1 MDDVRAYRPGETVPA
16 KFMKNLRVLILA
28 AGKGTRLVSNR
39 AKVLHSL
46 CGTPMLR
53 LVYAAAAGL
62 EPDETLVVIGHDA
75 ARVQESL
82 AGHPAGF
89 ILQAEQL
96 GTGHAVMAA
105 QPQFANHA
113 GDLLVL
119 FGDTPRITTPTL
131 RKLFDHHRR
140 SGAATTL
147 LTTRL
152 PEPFGYGRILRN
164 AQGEIQAIVEEKD
177 ATPEQRK
184 IDEINPGFY
193 CFQIPSLVTALGRLS
208 NNNAQK
214 EYYVTDL
221 IEIQRRAGEKIETV
235 LHENFEELR
244 GINTR
249 RELAELARAL
259 SRQKNLDLMAAGVT
273 LIDPERTYVDL
284 DVTIEKDVT
293 LYPMVTLEGKTH
305 IGEGTSVR
313 SGTRIANSVIAAG
326 VQILDSCVITDSEV
340 GSGTTIGPSARLR
353 DHTIIG
359 ENCRVGN
366 FVEIKNSRLGKGTK
380 AAHLAYLGDSQI
392 GNRVNIGAGTI
403 TCNYDGLKKNATIIE
418 DDAFIGTDSQ
428 LVAPVRIGR
437 GAYVAAGSC
446 ITRDVPP
453 AALGIARGSQVNKE
467 GWAERRK
474 KPE

>member
-1 MDDVRAYRPGETVPA
+1 
-16 KFMKNLRVLILA
+16 MKNLRALILA

-62 EPDETLVVIGHDA
+62 EPEEIFVVIGQDA
-75 ARVQESL
+75 AQVRESL
-82 AGHPAGF
+82 EGHAASF

-105 QPQFANHA
+105 RSRIAEHE
-113 GDLLVL
+113 GDLIVL
-119 FGDTPRITTPTL
+119 FGDTPRITTATL
-131 RKLFDHHRR
+131 QKLLDHHRR

-147 LTTRL
+147 ITTRT
-152 PEPFGYGRILRN
+152 PEPFGYGRILRS
-164 AQGEIQAIVEEKD
+164 ARGEIEAIVEERD
-177 ATPEQRK
+177 ASPEQRK

-193 CFQIPSLVTALGRLS
+193 CFQIPRLIKTLGQLS

-221 IEIQRRAGEKIETV
+221 VEIQRRAGDKVETV
-235 LHENFEELR
+235 LHEDFEELR

-249 RELAELARAL
+249 RELAELSRAL
-259 SRQKNLDLMAAGVT
+259 RQRKNLDLMSAGVT

-284 DVTIEKDVT
+284 DVTVEKDVT
-293 LYPMVTLEGKTH
+293 LYPMVTLEGRTR
-305 IGEGTSVR
+305 IGEGTLVR
-313 SGTRIANSVIAAG
+313 SGTRISNSVIDAG
-326 VQILDSCVITDSEV
+326 VEILDSCLITDSEV
-340 GSGTTIGPSARLR
+340 KKGSTIGPCARLR
-353 DHTIIG
+353 ERTVIG

-366 FVEIKNSRLGKGTK
+366 FVEIKNSVLGKGSK
-380 AAHLAYLGDSQI
+380 AAHLAYLGNARI
-392 GNRVNIGAGTI
+392 GSNVNIGAGTI
-403 TCNYDGLKKNATIIE
+403 TCNYDGVKKNDTIID

-453 AALGIARGSQVNKE
+453 GALGIARGQQVNKE
-467 GWAERRK
+467 GWVGRRK
-474 KPE
+474 KSG

>member
-1 MDDVRAYRPGETVPA
+1 MN
-16 KFMKNLRVLILA
+16 NLRALILA

-39 AKVLHSL
+39 AKVLHTL

-62 EPDETLVVIGHDA
+62 EPEQILVVIGQDA

-82 AGHPAGF
+82 DGHPADF

-105 QPQFANHA
+105 QSQIAKHD

-119 FGDTPRITTPTL
+119 FGDTPRITSATL
-131 RKLFDHHRR
+131 QKLFAHHRQ

-147 LTTRL
+147 LTTRI

-164 AQGEIQAIVEEKD
+164 AQGDIQAIVEEKD

-193 CFQIPSLVTALGRLS
+193 CFQIPPLIKALGKLS

-221 IEIQRRAGEKIETV
+221 IEIQRRTGDKVETV

-284 DVTIEKDVT
+284 DVMVEKDVT
-293 LYPMVTLEGKTH
+293 LYPMVTLEGKTR
-305 IGEGTSVR
+305 IGEGTRIR

-326 VQILDSCVITDSEV
+326 VEILDSCVITDSEV
-340 GSGTTIGPSARLR
+340 RSGSTIGPCARLR

-366 FVEIKNSRLGKGTK
+366 FVEIKKSLLGNGSK

-392 GNRVNIGAGTI
+392 GSNVNIGAGTI
-403 TCNYDGLKKNATIIE
+403 TCNYDGIKKNVTIIE

-428 LVAPVRIGR
+428 LVAPVRVGR

-453 AALGIARGSQVNKE
+453 GALGIARGSQVNKE
-467 GWAERRK
+467 GWTQRRK
-474 KPE
+474 KSE